1 MSINVMIRQI
11 DECKREEKKMSK
23 IKRVS
28 AVVTIAAMFLA
39 LAACGKKAADFDV
52 EALGNDLSQKIT
64 YADTLSP
71 MDIDTAGMFLNL
83 SDVNVTKAAI
93 YEGSGGTAEEIV
105 VLECASDDDAK
116 KAEQV
121 LKTRVSEQIE
131 SFTDYVPEEL
141 TKLNA
146 AVIKVSGKYAVLSVS
161 DTPDEARKIIDS
173 YM

>member
-1 MSINVMIRQI
+1 MKKAILVLVSVVMV
-11 DECKREEKKMSK
+11 M
-23 IKRVS
+23 
-28 AVVTIAAMFLA
+28 T
-39 LAACGKKAADFDV
+39 LAACGGSKGDFDV
-52 EALGNDLSQKIT
+52 DALGNDLSTKIT
-64 YADTLSP
+64 YKDSLGK
-71 MDIDTAGMFLNL
+71 MDLDTASMFLNL
-83 SDVNVTKAAI
+83 SDLDVVKAAI

-105 VLECASDDDAK
+105 VLECASDADAS

-121 LKTRVSEQIE
+121 LKDRVSEQIE

-161 DTPDEARKIIDS
+161 DTPDEARKLIDQ

>member
-1 MSINVMIRQI
+1 M
-11 DECKREEKKMSK
+11 KRTK
-23 IKRVS
+23 IT
-28 AVVTIAAMFLA
+28 AA
-39 LAACGKKAADFDV
+39 LAMAAALVMLVGCGGKKADFDV
-52 EALGNDLSQKIT
+52 DTLASDLDTKIT

-71 MDIDTAGMFLNL
+71 MDLDMAGMFLNL
-83 SDVNVTKAAI
+83 SDTNVTKAAV

-105 VLECASDDDAK
+105 VLECATDDDAK
-116 KAEQV
+116 KAEEA

-146 AVIKVSGKYAVLSVS
+146 AVIKVNGKYAVLSVS
-161 DTPDEARKIIDS
+161 DSPDEARKIIDQ

>member
-1 MSINVMIRQI
+1 M
-11 DECKREEKKMSK
+11 
-23 IKRVS
+23 KRVF
-28 AVVTIAAMFLA
+28 ALVVSVMMIIG
-39 LAACGKKAADFDV
+39 LAACGGGSKGDFDV
-52 EALGNDLSQKIT
+52 DVLGNDLNTKIT
-64 YADTLSP
+64 YQDSLGQ
-71 MDIDTAGMFLNL
+71 MDLDTASMFLNL
-83 SDVNVTKAAI
+83 SDLNVVKAAI

-105 VLECASDDDAK
+105 VLELASDADAS

-121 LKTRVSEQIE
+121 LRDRVSEQIE

-161 DTPDEARKIIDS
+161 DDPEGAKKLIDQ

>member
-1 MSINVMIRQI
+1 MRMM
-11 DECKREEKKMSK
+11 KRFMVAVK
-23 IKRVS
+23 VVA
-28 AVVTIAAMFLA
+28 AVVVLA
-39 LAACGKKAADFDV
+39 GCDGKKADFDV
-52 EALGNDLSQKIT
+52 DALANDLATKIT
-64 YADTLSP
+64 YQDSLAQ
-71 MDIDTAGMFLNL
+71 MDLDSAGMFLNL
-83 SDVNVTKAAI
+83 SGLDVVKASV

-105 VLECASDDDAK
+105 VLECATDADAK
-116 KAEQV
+116 KAEDV

>member
-1 MSINVMIRQI
+1 MRMIRRLTI
-11 DECKREEKKMSK
+11 
-23 IKRVS
+23 
-28 AVVTIAAMFLA
+28 VTMVAAAML
-39 LAACGKKAADFDV
+39 LAACGGKKADFDV
-52 EALGNDLSQKIT
+52 AALGNDLATKIT
-64 YADTLSP
+64 YQDSLGQ
-71 MDIDTAGMFLNL
+71 MDLDSAGMFLNL
-83 SDVNVTKAAI
+83 SGLNVVKASI

-105 VLECASDDDAK
+105 VLECGSDEDAK
-116 KAEQV
+116 KAEEV

-161 DTPDEARKIIDS
+161 DTPDEAKKIIDQ

>member
-1 MSINVMIRQI
+1 MRKALTVIT
-11 DECKREEKKMSK
+11 
-23 IKRVS
+23 
-28 AVVTIAAMFLA
+28 AVVAATMMIIG
-39 LAACGKKAADFDV
+39 CGGKKADFDV
-52 EALGNDLSQKIT
+52 AALGNDLNTKIT
-64 YADTLSP
+64 YRDSLME
-71 MDIDTAGMFLNL
+71 MDLDTAGMFLNL

-116 KAEQV
+116 AAEQV
-121 LKTRVSEQIE
+121 LKTRVAEQIE

-146 AVIKVSGKYAVLSVS
+146 AVIKVNGKYAVLSVS

>member
-1 MSINVMIRQI
+1 MREMRM
-11 DECKREEKKMSK
+11 KRTVR
-23 IKRVS
+23 IF
-28 AVVTIAAMFLA
+28 AVAAAVAAVA
-39 LAACGKKAADFDV
+39 LAACGGKKADFVVD
-52 EALGNDLSQKIT
+52 ALGNDLATKIT
-64 YADTLSP
+64 YKDSLAQ
-71 MDIDTAGMFLNL
+71 MDLDSAGMFLNL
-83 SDVNVTKAAI
+83 SGLDVVKASV

-105 VLECASDDDAK
+105 VLECADEANAK
-116 KAEQV
+116 KAEEV

-161 DTPDEARKIIDS
+161 DTPDEAKKIIDS

>member
-1 MSINVMIRQI
+1 MKKAILVLVSVFMVM
-11 DECKREEKKMSK
+11 
-23 IKRVS
+23 
-28 AVVTIAAMFLA
+28 T
-39 LAACGKKAADFDV
+39 LAACGGSKGDFDV
-52 EALGNDLSQKIT
+52 DALGNDLSTKIT
-64 YADTLSP
+64 YKDSLGK
-71 MDIDTAGMFLNL
+71 MDLDTASMFLNL
-83 SDVNVTKAAI
+83 SDLNVVKAAI

-105 VLECASDDDAK
+105 VLECASDADAS

-121 LKTRVSEQIE
+121 LKDRVSEQIE

-161 DTPDEARKIIDS
+161 DTPDEARKLIDQ